1 MNRIKTLTLA
11 AGIAL
16 AATSMA
22 HAADG
27 VAGKWTYKV
36 GLTGTACSVTLNAQ
50 SNDSRSGTV
59 TPAASCPSGLMSI
72 GHWRSIGH
80 RLSLISPSGDLVAI
94 LHAKD
99 GNYTG
104 KQIGGGRRV
113 ALSR

>member
-27 VAGKWTYKV
+27 VTGKWTYKV
-36 GLTGTACSVTLNAQ
+36 GVTGAACSVTLNAQ
-50 SNDSRSGTV
+50 SADSRSGTV
-59 TPAASCPSGLMSI
+59 TSAANCPGGLTAI
-72 GHWRSIGH
+72 GSWRTMGR
-80 RLSLISPSGDLVAI
+80 RLNLISPSGDLVAI